1 MLLAISAGL
10 CITRTELGP
19 HRGPALAIP
28 IVFFATSLV
37 VDYVLFST
45 SGLAAFEYSLA
56 ASARLPPPG
65 SPEYDP
71 TLDPAAP
78 EYDPELDDLTP
89 GLGLAFAFCTLAKVR
104 VGSLCFG
111 FRGRAGRWLV
121 FACLCNR
128 VARIR
133 YHHATLL
140 LTPTHPHCPKP

>member
-78 EYDPELDDLTP
+78 EYDPELADLTP
-89 GLGLAFAFCTLAKVR
+89 GLGLAFAFCTLAKVS
-104 VGSLCFG
+104 VGLC
-111 FRGRAGRWLV
+111 
-121 FACLCNR
+121 
-128 VARIR
+128 
-133 YHHATLL
+133 
-140 LTPTHPHCPKP
+140 